1 VSSSRHHGSAFYI
14 PICCAC
20 AGKKANVTRENKE
33 EKEEKS
39 HQKRFR
45 SRAAREWEKVF
56 SSRRS
61 KADLRREKH
70 LVPKDII
77 ILPQNLS
84 QLSCANE
91 QSRGNKRGK
100 GAHIDTVPKND
111 DSDDFVIG
119 E

>member
-1 VSSSRHHGSAFYI
+1 M
-14 PICCAC
+14 PE
-20 AGKKANVTRENKE
+20 KKRDALRENKE

-39 HQKRFR
+39 HPKGSVRVPRGSRKRSFR
-45 SRAAREWEKVF
+45 RNSKVD
-56 SSRRS
+56 
-61 KADLRREKH
+61 ARREKH
-70 LVPKDII
+70 LVSKDII

-111 DSDDFVIG
+111 DSDDFFIG